1 MPINT
6 LHKNQRLAFARTLT
20 KLRVAKDLKREY
32 LGNELGLSC
41 ASIDKLEQGV
51 TTPRFADVVILCKT
65 LEIDFGEFV
74 RLYEKE
80 LLKLSPP
87 PPPRGRK
94 KRLVARF

>member
-51 TTPRFADVVILCKT
+51 TSPRFADVVIICKA
-65 LEIDFGEFV
+65 LDVDFEAFV
-74 RLYEKE
+74 RLYERE
-80 LLKLSPP
+80 LLKLP
-87 PPPRGRK
+87 PPPRGVVKRK
-94 KRLVARF
+94 

>member
-20 KLRVAKDLKREY
+20 KLRVDQGLKREY
-32 LGNELGLSC
+32 LAGKLGLSC

-51 TTPRFADVVILCKT
+51 TIPRFADVVILCKA
-65 LEIDFGEFV
+65 LEIDFEAFV
-74 RLYEKE
+74 RLYERE

-87 PPPRGRK
+87 PRGVVK
-94 KRLVARF
+94 GGW